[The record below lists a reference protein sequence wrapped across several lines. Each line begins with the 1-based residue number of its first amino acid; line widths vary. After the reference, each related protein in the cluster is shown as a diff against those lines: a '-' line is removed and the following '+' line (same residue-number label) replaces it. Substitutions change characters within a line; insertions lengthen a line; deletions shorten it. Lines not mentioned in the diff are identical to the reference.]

1 MSKAKSTDSINALIL
16 SLEHQ
21 SKQDFHALK
30 QQLKVTGES
39 LKPVNLIK
47 SAVAE
52 VTGNK
57 ELKTYLIQAGVGIA
71 LSFFAKKLL
80 VNSKAN
86 TASSLIGGAAVLGL
100 KRLTPAQ
107 ATLIRLAAPIV
118 FGFVVKTI
126 KKIRKK

>member
-1 MSKAKSTDSINALIL
+1 MSKTNLTDNINALIL
-16 SLEHQ
+16 TLEDQ
-21 SKQDFHALK
+21 RKQDFQVLK

-57 ELKTYLIQAGVGIA
+57 ELKSYLIQAGIGLAVG
-71 LSFFAKKLL
+71 FFAKKLL
-80 VNSKAN
+80 ANSKA
-86 TASSLIGGAAVLGL
+86 TTTSSLLGSVAAVGL
-100 KRLTPAQ
+100 KRLTPTQ
-107 ATLIRLAAPIV
+107 AALIRLAAPIV

-126 KKIRKK
+126 SKIRKK